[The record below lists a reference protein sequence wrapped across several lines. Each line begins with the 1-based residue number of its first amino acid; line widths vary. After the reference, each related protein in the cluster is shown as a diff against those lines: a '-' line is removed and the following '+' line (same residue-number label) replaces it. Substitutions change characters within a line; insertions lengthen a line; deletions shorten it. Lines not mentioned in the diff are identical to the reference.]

1 MSANKRVQ
9 SQLRTLLIEH
19 HLEPGARLVESQLC
33 SELGVSRTPVRE
45 ALFVLE
51 QEGFVKSDPA
61 RGFSVRPLNSQEV
74 RELYPIIWTLE
85 ILAVKLSDERLK
97 ASLPALKS
105 ANKQFLSNRNN
116 PEKSVYLDTRFH
128 EALTGEC
135 RNKHLL
141 EQLQNL
147 RGLVMRYE
155 FAYMNESSWREESAQ
170 QHTQIVDAIENSKL
184 QAAIALLE
192 TNWRTGMERIA
203 NWLDWKK
210 RQEEE

>member
-1 MSANKRVQ
+1 VSANKRVQ

-19 HLEPGARLVESQLC
+19 HLEPGARLVEAQLC
-33 SELGVSRTPVRE
+33 AELGVSRTPVRE

-51 QEGFVKSDPA
+51 REGFVKSDPA
-61 RGFSVRPLNSQEV
+61 RGFTVRHLNSQEV

-85 ILAVKLSDERLK
+85 TLALKLTEERLK
-97 ASLPALKS
+97 TSLPALKS

-128 EALTGEC
+128 EALTSEC

-147 RGLVMRYE
+147 RALVMRYE

-170 QHTQIVDAIENSKL
+170 QHAQIIDAIENSKL
-184 QAAIALLE
+184 QSAIALLE
-192 TNWRTGMERIA
+192 ANWRTGMERIA